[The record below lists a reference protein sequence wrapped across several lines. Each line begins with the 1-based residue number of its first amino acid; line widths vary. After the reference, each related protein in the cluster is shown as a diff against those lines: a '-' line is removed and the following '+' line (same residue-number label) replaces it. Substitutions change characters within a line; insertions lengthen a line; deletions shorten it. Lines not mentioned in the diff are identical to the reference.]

1 MDNYYNWCLKL
12 KENWKS
18 KDVEQIIKLYK
29 KNLELLDLSKKDYII
44 RIPIVEDYTYTD
56 KNIKEIIEMLGK
68 IKPQKVEIFK
78 IHSLAKKKYET
89 LQKKMNIFREISN
102 EQMEKI
108 KEKIEKLE
116 IKCDIIKI

>member
-1 MDNYYNWCLKL
+1 
-12 KENWKS
+12 
-18 KDVEQIIKLYK
+18 
-29 KNLELLDLSKKDYII
+29 
-44 RIPIVEDYTYTD
+44 
-56 KNIKEIIEMLGK
+56 MLGK